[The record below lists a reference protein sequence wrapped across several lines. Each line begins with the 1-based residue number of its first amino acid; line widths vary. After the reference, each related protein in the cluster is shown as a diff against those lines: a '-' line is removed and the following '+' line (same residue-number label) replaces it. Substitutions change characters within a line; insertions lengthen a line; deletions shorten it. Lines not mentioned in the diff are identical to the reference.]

1 MDAVP
6 ANPNTGGDKTNESTN
21 GHTSNKSTASPEL
34 QDGLHAAAGV
44 DPPDEVVV
52 AHVEGAV
59 RARGEAHHV
68 QQGQRG
74 RRAWTQGVRTGTEL
88 FLQSWY

>member
-1 MDAVP
+1 MSVKTDYETDGSPAVQG
-6 ANPNTGGDKTNESTN
+6 AG
-21 GHTSNKSTASPEL
+21 SPEL
-34 QDGLHAAAGV
+34 QDGLHAAARV

-52 AHVEGAV
+52 AHVDGAV